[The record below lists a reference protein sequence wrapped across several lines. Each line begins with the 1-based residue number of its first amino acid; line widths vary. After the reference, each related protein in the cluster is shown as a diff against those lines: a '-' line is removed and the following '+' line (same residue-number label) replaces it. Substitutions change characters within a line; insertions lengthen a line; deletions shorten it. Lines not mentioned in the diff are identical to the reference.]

1 MTEAIDKPNPPLM
14 RMFNLRR
21 GLDEPEVI
29 DATIR
34 EGVTI
39 FGTNLWVLLLAMLI
53 ASIGLD
59 VNSTAVII
67 GAMLIS
73 PLMGPIVGVG
83 YGLAIGDLVLIRK
96 GTLTLLAFTAVSLL
110 SSTAYFTLSPL
121 SEPGSEL
128 LARTSPTLWD
138 VLIAFFGGAAGII
151 ALTRRSF
158 SNVLPGVAIAT
169 ALMPPLC
176 TTGYSIANGH
186 WGWAAGAFY
195 LFTINGV
202 FIAFATLLFVKLIG
216 LPERADVPPATGG
229 KAKILTAL
237 TVIAVALPSTWLA
250 WEGVRAQS
258 FNREL
263 GAAIDA
269 AARLADVVILKR
281 DVRYDTRRV
290 DLTVAG
296 DGHVDEIERQLEASI
311 AASPELAGTVVSVRS
326 VSGPQIDVGSIRGA
340 FQADLSRAV
349 SQHEASLR
357 QQLQSQQKLLDEQ
370 RQQLAALAVRE
381 SELKKIRSE
390 LRALYPTLVT
400 ADLGL
405 SQTDEPNQPHVV
417 ISLSAQPP
425 LPQAD
430 RARLER
436 WFKIRL
442 SDLDVSV
449 HHAVAPP
456 AQVRR

>member
-237 TVIAVALPSTWLA
+237 TVIQRTGEAFAGGGELQAL
-250 WEGVRAQS
+250 EYRHFV
-258 FNREL
+258 REL
-263 GAAIDA
+263 
-269 AARLADVVILKR
+269 
-281 DVRYDTRRV
+281 V
-290 DLTVAG
+290 DHGL
-296 DGHVDEIERQLEASI
+296 LECGLVFA
-311 AASPELAGTVVSVRS
+311 LGNQCVFC
-326 VSGPQIDVGSIRGA
+326 PQ
-340 FQADLSRAV
+340 SRIV
-349 SQHEASLR
+349 LGQQVL
-357 QQLQSQQKLLDEQ
+357 QQLLHLRVQ
-370 RQQLAALAVRE
+370 RFQL
-381 SELKKIRSE
+381 
-390 LRALYPTLVT
+390 LRADHGRRSCQRFGSCT
-400 ADLGL
+400 
-405 SQTDEPNQPHVV
+405 
-417 ISLSAQPP
+417 SA
-425 LPQAD
+425 
-430 RARLER
+430 
-436 WFKIRL
+436 F
-442 SDLDVSV
+442 
-449 HHAVAPP
+449 P
-456 AQVRR
+456 AIAKRR